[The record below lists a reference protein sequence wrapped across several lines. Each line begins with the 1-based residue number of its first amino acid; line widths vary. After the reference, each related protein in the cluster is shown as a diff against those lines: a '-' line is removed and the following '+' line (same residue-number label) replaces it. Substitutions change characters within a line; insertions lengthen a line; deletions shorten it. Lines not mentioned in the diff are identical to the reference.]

1 MKPHGNAHENH
12 AKHHLYEIFDV
23 ERDNVFKYGISGKPL
38 NEDGTSP
45 RAMEQVTLYN

>member
-23 ERDNVFKYGISGKPL
+23 ERDNFGQGK
-38 NEDGTSP
+38 S
-45 RAMEQVTLYN
+45 TLYQSKKSSFRA